1 MEFLREKLIPALA
14 ILHPNLQDPD
24 LPTDSIWYQQDGA
37 PPHYAAPVRQYLDEL
52 FPNRWIGR
60 RGFVEWPAR
69 LPDLSPLDYFLWGYL
84 KCKVF
89 ATKPSDIN
97 ELKRRIPY

>member
-1 MEFLREKLIPALA
+1 M
-14 ILHPNLQDPD
+14 
-24 LPTDSIWYQQDGA
+24 
-37 PPHYAAPVRQYLDEL
+37 

-69 LPDLSPLDYFLWGYL
+69 SPDLSPLDYFLWGYL

-97 ELKRRIPY
+97 ELKRRIRTECREIPAGVTENVKQEFVLRLSHCQIVNGEHFEHLIS